1 MITILCY
8 VVLFIASKNHII
20 ISKKTINITLILV
33 TLMSLLVIMQLY
45 IYDPI
50 YNQATMYGI
59 NRDVAIASKLER
71 LLGTIGHRNFMSTYL
86 VIFLPISISLYIKL
100 KEKKYLV
107 YSIVIFIALMCTT
120 TRSGWLS
127 VILFMIVMLFFIR
140 GKKEY
145 LKRFF
150 NIIMIFMA
158 IVLVINI
165 SLNGVISSRSD
176 KFKNEVVEFN
186 EHSGSNRVKIWKS
199 VIICIKKHPI
209 LGTGPDTVFEAL
221 RKEKSKNPNIINAAV
236 DKAHNEFLQI
246 ALNSGIPSLCLYIVF
261 LILVIINILKHIYD
275 YKYKILLL
283 VFLSFIIQSFFNI
296 SVISV
301 APIMWILFG
310 IMSKDE
316 IIIYN
321 M

>member
-1 MITILCY
+1 
-8 VVLFIASKNHII
+8 
-20 ISKKTINITLILV
+20 
-33 TLMSLLVIMQLY
+33 
-45 IYDPI
+45 
-50 YNQATMYGI
+50 
-59 NRDVAIASKLER
+59 
-71 LLGTIGHRNFMSTYL
+71 
-86 VIFLPISISLYIKL
+86 
-100 KEKKYLV
+100 
-107 YSIVIFIALMCTT
+107 

-261 LILVIINILKHIYD
+261 LILVIINILKNIYD